1 MSNYL
6 KTLRQ
11 LIGHRKVIHPGARII
26 IENTEGEI
34 LFIRRSDN
42 GRWGIPAGAME
53 EEEDITGCI
62 RREVFEETGLEL
74 LEVELIGIS
83 SHPKNESAV
92 YPNGDEVQ
100 YFTAEFYSN
109 QWRGF
114 PHPASD
120 EILEVRFKSP
130 DAAQDLTA
138 QEWSTFE
145 SLVFYRATGRI
156 RVR

>member
-6 KTLRQ
+6 KTLRRV
-11 LIGHRKVIHPGARII
+11 IGHRKVIHPGARII

-34 LFIRRSDN
+34 LFIRRTDN
-42 GRWGIPAGAME
+42 GRWGIPAGALE

-74 LEVELIGIS
+74 LEVELIGLS
-83 SHPKNESAV
+83 SHPKNESV
-92 YPNGDEVQ
+92 RYPNGDQVQ
-100 YFTAEFYSN
+100 YFTAEFFCN
-109 QWRGF
+109 QWRGYLR
-114 PHPASD
+114 PD
-120 EILEVRFKSP
+120 EDEVSEVRFMDP
-130 DAAQDLTA
+130 DLAQDLPA

-145 SLVFYRATGRI
+145 SLIYFRTTGRV